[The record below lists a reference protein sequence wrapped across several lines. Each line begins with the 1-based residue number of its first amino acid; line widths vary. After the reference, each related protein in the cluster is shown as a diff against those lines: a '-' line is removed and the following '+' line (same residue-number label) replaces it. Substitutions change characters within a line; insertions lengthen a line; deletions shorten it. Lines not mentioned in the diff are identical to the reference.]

1 MNRSFESVHA
11 AENRSNIEKEKVAK
25 GEKNP
30 KDHTGCLSKVSWD
43 RIGLENEVRS
53 YDADMVINWSRL
65 AIKYGI
71 KDSKGMLLM
80 NLEQPLIMVAT
91 TLENT
96 GKKY

>member
-1 MNRSFESVHA
+1 MLQKTGVILKR
-11 AENRSNIEKEKVAK
+11 KKLPKVRK
-25 GEKNP
+25 KT
-30 KDHTGCLSKVSWD
+30 KDHTGCLSEVSRD

-80 NLEQPLIMVAT
+80 NLEQPLIMVAN

-96 GKKY
+96 GKIYI